1 SMEMK
6 KSHDFLPDL
15 TVTWFSPNTAENP
28 GSVYSTFCSSAD
40 VVVVEVD
47 IETGATKILKMAHVH
62 DAGTIISEP
71 LIERQI
77 HGAVTQGIGEAL
89 FEELIYGENGKL
101 LTDSYTNYLL
111 PTALDAQNM
120 AIGHMETP
128 SPFTELGTKGMG
140 EAPIIGSKAAV
151 ISAVEDALSPF
162 NIKIDQ
168 SPATMQ
174 RVRGLILEAQRLKS
188 DY

>member
-1 SMEMK
+1 M
-6 KSHDFLPDL
+6 
-15 TVTWFSPNTAENP
+15 
-28 GSVYSTFCSSAD
+28 
-40 VVVVEVD
+40 
-47 IETGATKILKMAHVH
+47 
-62 DAGTIISEP
+62 
-71 LIERQI
+71 
-77 HGAVTQGIGEAL
+77 TQGIGDAL
-89 FEELIYGENGKL
+89 FEELIYSENGKL

-120 AIGHMETP
+120 SIGHMETP

-174 RVRGLILEAQRLKS
+174 RVRGLILEARKS
-188 DY
+188 GRILI